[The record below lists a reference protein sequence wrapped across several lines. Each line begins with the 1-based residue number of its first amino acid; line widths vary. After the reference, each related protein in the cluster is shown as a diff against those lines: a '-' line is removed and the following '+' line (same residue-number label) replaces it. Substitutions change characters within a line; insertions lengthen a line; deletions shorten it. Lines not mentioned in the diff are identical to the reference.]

1 MDWITGSTLPDVDR
15 RTLIKGALSA
25 GLIVTA
31 LPLARAQVR
40 PSFQSNPFT
49 LGVAS
54 GEPASDGFV
63 IWTRLAP
70 IPLNI
75 YGGMAPVPVP
85 VV

>member
-1 MDWITGSTLPDVDR
+1 MDWITASTLPDVDR

-25 GLIVTA
+25 GLVVSA

-40 PSFQSNPFT
+40 PPLRSNPFT

-63 IWTRLAP
+63 I
-70 IPLNI
+70 
-75 YGGMAPVPVP
+75 
-85 VV
+85 